1 MKYATLN
8 PRNLI
13 IRVEDHLPAAQP
25 QNVMNH
31 LSVVEI
37 SDEIAATFDAGRTAT
52 PPILYFYEDGGLITF
67 TEKMQLRRMF
77 GPQQLPFSGVDQWIE
92 RQGFSAL
99 KVLSLMDIEAKLA
112 AENKSS
118 EKLIAVRNW
127 LNGITVSFALNPASN
142 GNWPIAP
149 FRFEETIQE
158 AITVLGTP

>member
-13 IRVEDHLPAAQP
+13 IRVDATQP

-37 SDEIAATFDAGRTAT
+37 SDETAAAFDAGRAVT
-52 PPILYFYEDGGLITF
+52 PSILYFYEDGSLITF
-67 TEKMQLRRMF
+67 AEKIQLRRMF
-77 GPQQLPFSGVDQWIE
+77 GPQQLPFSAVDSWIE

-99 KVLSLMDIEAKLA
+99 KVLSLMDIEGKLA
-112 AENKSS
+112 AANKSS

-142 GNWPIAP
+142 GNWPTAP

-158 AITVLGTP
+158 AITVLGTL

>member
-13 IRVEDHLPAAQP
+13 IRVDATQP

-37 SDEIAATFDAGRTAT
+37 SDETAAAFDAGHAAT
-52 PPILYFYEDGGLITF
+52 PSILYFYEDGSLITF
-67 TEKMQLRRMF
+67 AEKMQLRRMF
-77 GPQQLPFSGVDQWIE
+77 GPQQLPFSAVDSWIE

-99 KVLSLMDIEAKLA
+99 KVLSLMDIEGKLA
-112 AENKSS
+112 AANKSS

-142 GNWPIAP
+142 GNWPTAP